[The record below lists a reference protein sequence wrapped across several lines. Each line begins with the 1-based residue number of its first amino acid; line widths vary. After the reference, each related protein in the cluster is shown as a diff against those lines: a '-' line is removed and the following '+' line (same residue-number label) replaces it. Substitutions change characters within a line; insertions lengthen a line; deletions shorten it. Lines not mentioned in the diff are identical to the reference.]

1 MSDYKINTNYAKALF
16 LLASDMKQL
25 DAVMSD
31 MRLVE
36 EVCRENRELGVVF
49 NNPVIPEAKKV
60 AILDELFASHLS
72 ELSVAFLRFVV
83 KKRRSI
89 NLRGISE
96 AFMEMHRKANNVM
109 LTDLVTA
116 VEVDEESKA
125 EVVKLV
131 SEYTGKSVELQS
143 RTDDKMLGGFCMR
156 FDNNMYDARIRTK
169 IMKLRQ
175 EFDKNIYESKL

>member
-16 LLASDMKQL
+16 LLASDMQQL

-31 MRLVE
+31 MRLVN

-49 NNPVIPEAKKV
+49 NNPVIPEGKKV
-60 AILDELFASHLS
+60 AILDDLFASHLS
-72 ELSVAFLRFVV
+72 HLSMAFMHFVV
-83 KKRRSI
+83 KKRRAI
-89 NLRGISE
+89 NLRGISN
-96 AFMEMHRKANNVM
+96 AYMEMHRNANNVI

-125 EVVKLV
+125 EVTRLV
-131 SEYTGKSVELQS
+131 AEYTGKNVELQS

-175 EFDKNIYESKL
+175 EFEKNIYESKL